1 MKMIFSNWSVMRWIR
16 LVLGSIAL
24 VQAFMLGDSMLGLLG
39 GFLLFTA
46 IANVGCCG
54 GGGCTINSKAS
65 MGNKKDEYEE
75 VDSIK

>member
-1 MKMIFSNWSVMRWIR
+1 MIFNNWSVMRWIR

-24 VQAFMLGDSMLGLLG
+24 VQVFMPGDSMLGLLG
-39 GFLLFTA
+39 GFLVFTA

-54 GGGCTINSKAS
+54 GGACTINSRAGKS
-65 MGNKKDEYEE
+65 NKRVAYEK